1 MQNLPADRLVMKRS
15 EEIRDYRCTKI
26 TSDIDDFLLKKVDE
40 FIGEINCRRAVRETF
55 ICVPVKNT
63 SNCAKQGFAVTFS

>member
-40 FIGEINCRRAVRETF
+40 FIGEINLQ
-55 ICVPVKNT
+55 K
-63 SNCAKQGFAVTFS
+63 SW